1 MSLKQFFRGC
11 ILVANFLQM
20 CNPTQFVA
28 NMQSPGNTLQC
39 KLTNIIYLFRWRQ
52 FAREEDPVQGP
63 RQLPLLRKR
72 PRSYQNAPTAGK
84 LTQTLVQA
92 SNASNMEV
100 TYILPP
106 MQKKLARIKGVTWR
120 RYTLWRSKTSSC
132 KRSTLKVRSG
142 LERGTMTWT
151 EHGNG
156 LTGPVLTSPT
166 GCLVSLMVGSTT
178 HSWTFLIPV
187 LGSGTI
193 CTTATT
199 IIIFASLPFEELP
212 YD

>member
-1 MSLKQFFRGC
+1 M
-11 ILVANFLQM
+11 QM

-52 FAREEDPVQGP
+52 FAREEDSVQGP

-72 PRSYQNAPTAGK
+72 PRRDQNAPTAGK

-132 KRSTLKVRSG
+132 KRSTHHMRSG
-142 LERGTMTWT
+142 SGRWT
-151 EHGNG
+151 PTITECGNG
-156 LTGPVLTSPT
+156 LMGPPLTSPT
-166 GCLVSLMVGSTT
+166 GCLVSLMEDSTT
-178 HSWTFLIPV
+178 HSWTAMIQL
-187 LGSGTI
+187 LDSGGI
-193 CTTATT
+193 WSTATAT
-199 IIIFASLPFEELP
+199 IICANLPCR
-212 YD
+212 YSN